1 MDDRLKQKIRERT
14 KRLEGLSLMP
24 YKCSEG
30 KDTIGYGHL
39 ISNGITLDVAEALL
53 DEDLKTAL
61 MAAEKQEWFS
71 NLNEPRQAVIIDMVF
86 NIGITRLYGFKKMRA
101 AIEAGDYEVA
111 ATEIMDSKYARQVPA
126 RAAQNA
132 KIMRTG
138 EW

>member
-1 MDDRLKQKIRERT
+1 MDERLKQKIRERT

-39 ISNGITLDVAEALL
+39 ISNGITLAVAEALL
-53 DEDLKTAL
+53 DEDLKTAHS
-61 MAAEKQEWFS
+61 AAQRFEWFS
-71 NLNEPRQAVIIDMVF
+71 NLNGPRQAVIIDMIF
-86 NIGITRLYGFKKMRA
+86 NVGITRLYGFKKMRQA
-101 AIEAGDYEVA
+101 LDAGDYETA
-111 ATEIMDSKYARQVPA
+111 AAEILDSKYARQVPP

-132 KIMRTG
+132 KMMKTG